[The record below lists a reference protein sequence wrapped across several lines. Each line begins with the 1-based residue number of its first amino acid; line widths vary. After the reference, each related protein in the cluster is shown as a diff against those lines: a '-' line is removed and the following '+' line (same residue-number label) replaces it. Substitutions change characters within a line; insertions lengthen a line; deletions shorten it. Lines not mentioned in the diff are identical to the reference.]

1 MVEIW
6 VELET
11 ADVGATGAVRS
22 VKPDIGNVLKIQM
35 RDPNTEYKINKKA
48 EQIYSEQT
56 LKIPNP
62 KSLLPLYSSSVI
74 TTMTKMYF
82 KHSYRDIS
90 LTGTLQ
96 FQYQKENR

>member
-1 MVEIW
+1 MKMVEIW

-48 EQIYSEQT
+48 EKIYSE
-56 LKIPNP
+56 
-62 KSLLPLYSSSVI
+62 
-74 TTMTKMYF
+74 
-82 KHSYRDIS
+82 
-90 LTGTLQ
+90 
-96 FQYQKENR
+96 